1 MARIVVHTR
10 KAPYIYKT
18 PKGDVVAICM
28 CGLSDTYP
36 LCSGKHA
43 VTADEEEGVVYFYDP
58 GKSRVGKASKIVL
71 EEGEKNPEEAVK
83 V

>member
-1 MARIVVHTR
+1 M
-10 KAPYIYKT
+10 
-18 PKGDVVAICM
+18 AICM

-43 VTADEEEGVVYFYDP
+43 ITADEEDEVVYFYDP
-58 GKSRVGKASKIVL
+58 NKNRAGKASKIVL
-71 EEGEKNPEEAVK
+71 EEGEKEPGESVK

>member
-1 MARIVVHTR
+1 
-10 KAPYIYKT
+10 
-18 PKGDVVAICM
+18 M

-43 VTADEEEGVVYFYDP
+43 ITADEEEDTVYFYDP
-58 GKSRVGKASKIVL
+58 SKKRSGKAVKIIV
-71 EEGEKNPEEAVK
+71 EGTERDPNETVK